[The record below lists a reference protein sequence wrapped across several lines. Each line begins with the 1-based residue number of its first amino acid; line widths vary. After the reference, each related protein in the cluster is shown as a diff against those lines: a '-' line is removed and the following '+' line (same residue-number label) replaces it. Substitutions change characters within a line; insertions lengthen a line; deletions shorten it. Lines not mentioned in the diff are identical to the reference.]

1 MRRTVVAVTLVGSF
15 FCAAL
20 ASAEA
25 GDLAGAVTIQGSGQ
39 LTICRSW
46 LVYTSCT
53 THKVHLPERITVGEL
68 VELNY
73 GSNAK
78 NHIFRIAVIRREGD
92 GCVILSAVGE
102 GRENGEKLEVARCG
116 PASYPAP

>member
-1 MRRTVVAVTLVGSF
+1 MVL
-15 FCAAL
+15 CI
-20 ASAEA
+20 ASVIEL
-25 GDLAGAVTIQGSGQ
+25 DKL
-39 LTICRSW
+39 
-46 LVYTSCT
+46 TSCS

-68 VELNY
+68 VELDY

-116 PASYPAP
+116 PASYTAP